1 MIKRPVSIKKAR
13 VPAMWLVL
21 HVGHFAPEYGR
32 EIAVFW
38 DEAAANACSD
48 ERNKF
53 NYATTVTVYAYD
65 DECE

>member
-1 MIKRPVSIKKAR
+1 MVKRPLFVKKPR

-53 NYATTVTVYAYD
+53 NYATTVTVYAYA